1 MKTLFKHIGLY
12 ALLLNSSL
20 IIAQVNFEA
29 TLSKNKLGLN
39 ERLRIDFVMN
49 KNGDNFTPP
58 NFENFQIIGGPNQ
71 SIKTSYLNGEQN
83 FIKKTFSYFLNPLK
97 KGKLII
103 YQATVTIDGQEYK
116 SLPVEVNVTNSVK
129 GANSNSDEEYFD
141 DDNIELIASVSKSSP
156 YINEPITIVYK
167 LYYKSPINVS
177 NASESEAPKYKDF
190 FTQNIKIPQLK
201 VDRETYKGQIYNV
214 VDWKKVVLYPQRDGN
229 LEISPLSLNLVL
241 DFPTN
246 KRDFFGNIIRDQAS
260 KIITT
265 GSKIITVRKL
275 PDNGKPKNFSG
286 AVGQFEFDIIL
297 NKNSL
302 KASESFQAK
311 VKVTGQGNLK
321 LFDLPNLMVPASM
334 ELYEPERKENVKTN
348 LSGMSGTIE
357 NIYTIVPKFQG
368 KFPIQELEF
377 SYFDPLEKTYKTV
390 KSQKLNIDVFEGP
403 TLSSNNNE
411 NIVLPVSE
419 SFKFIKKENNFTIIN
434 KEQFSNTSTFYI
446 LLSIPVLS
454 LLSFIIFY
462 SLPKRRELN
471 NYEKIKKVYKQ
482 IKINLNNAEKSI
494 GNKDK
499 FYDLVEKAIYNC
511 LKARF
516 SIETNKLN
524 KESIKKQM
532 ILDGISIDKIEII
545 LKLVES
551 CERARY
557 SNSSDYEMTNDL
569 NIARKIFDE
578 ILKK

>member
-29 TLSKNKLGLN
+29 TVSKNKLGLN

-71 SIKTSYLNGEQN
+71 SIKTSYLNGEQS
-83 FIKKTFSYFLNPLK
+83 FSKTFSYFLKPLK
-97 KGKLII
+97 KGKLVI

-129 GANSNSDEEYFD
+129 GANSNSDNEYFD

-167 LYYKSPINVS
+167 LYYKSPINIS
-177 NASESEAPKYKDF
+177 NANESEAPKYKDF

-201 VDRETYKGQIYNV
+201 VNRETYKGQIYNV
-214 VDWKKVVLYPQRDGN
+214 VDWRKVVLYPQRDGN

-246 KRDFFGNIIRDQAS
+246 KRDFFGNIIYDQAS

-357 NIYTIVPKFQG
+357 NIYTIVPKYQG

-403 TLSSNNNE
+403 TLSSNSNE
-411 NIVLPVSE
+411 NIVLTVSE

-446 LLSIPVLS
+446 LLSIPLLS

-532 ILDGISIDKIEII
+532 ILDGISVDKIEII

-569 NIARKIFDE
+569 NTARKIFDE

>member
-1 MKTLFKHIGLY
+1 VKTLIKHISLF
-12 ALLLNSSL
+12 ALILNSSL

-29 TLSKNKLGLN
+29 TLSKKKLGLN

-71 SIKTSYLNGEQN
+71 SIKTSYLNGEQS
-83 FIKKTFSYFLNPLK
+83 FSKTFSYFLKPLK
-97 KGKLII
+97 KGKLVI
-103 YQATVTIDGQEYK
+103 YQATITIDGQEYK

-129 GANSNSDEEYFD
+129 GANSNSDDEYFD
-141 DDNIELIASVSKSSP
+141 DDNIELIAFVSKSSP

-177 NASESEAPKYKDF
+177 NANESEAPKYKDF

-201 VDRETYKGQIYNV
+201 VNRETYKGQIYNV
-214 VDWKKVVLYPQRDGN
+214 VDWRKVVLYPQRDGN

-246 KRDFFGNIIRDQAS
+246 KRDFFGNIIYDQAS

-357 NIYTIVPKFQG
+357 NIYTIVPKYQG

-377 SYFDPLEKTYKTV
+377 SYFDPLEKTYKTL

-403 TLSSNNNE
+403 TLSSNSNE
-411 NIVLPVSE
+411 NIVLTVSE
-419 SFKFIKKENNFTIIN
+419 SFKFIKKENNFTRIN
-434 KEQFSNTSTFYI
+434 KEQFSNTRTFYI
-446 LLSIPVLS
+446 LLSIPLLS

-532 ILDGISIDKIEII
+532 ILDGISVDKIEII

-569 NIARKIFDE
+569 NTARKIFDE

>member
-1 MKTLFKHIGLY
+1 MKTLIKHISLF
-12 ALLLNSSL
+12 ALILNSSL

-29 TLSKNKLGLN
+29 TLSKKKLGLN

-71 SIKTSYLNGEQN
+71 SIKTSYLNGEQS
-83 FIKKTFSYFLNPLK
+83 FSKTFSYFLKPLK
-97 KGKLII
+97 KGKLVI
-103 YQATVTIDGQEYK
+103 YQATITIDGQEYK

-129 GANSNSDEEYFD
+129 GANSNSDDEYFD
-141 DDNIELIASVSKSSP
+141 DDNIELIAFVSKSSP

-177 NASESEAPKYKDF
+177 NANESEAPKYKDF

-201 VDRETYKGQIYNV
+201 VNRETYKGQIYNV
-214 VDWKKVVLYPQRDGN
+214 VDWRKVVLYPQRDGN

-246 KRDFFGNIIRDQAS
+246 KRDFFGNIIYDQAS

-357 NIYTIVPKFQG
+357 NIYTIVPKYQG

-377 SYFDPLEKTYKTV
+377 SYFDPLEKTYKTL

-403 TLSSNNNE
+403 TLSSNSNE
-411 NIVLPVSE
+411 NIVLTVSE
-419 SFKFIKKENNFTIIN
+419 SFKFIKKENNFTRIN
-434 KEQFSNTSTFYI
+434 KEQFSNTRTFYI
-446 LLSIPVLS
+446 LLSIPLLS

-532 ILDGISIDKIEII
+532 ILEGISIDKIKII

-569 NIARKIFDE
+569 NTARKIFDE

>member
-29 TLSKNKLGLN
+29 TVSKNKLGLN

-71 SIKTSYLNGEQN
+71 SIKTSYVNGEQN
-83 FIKKTFSYFLNPLK
+83 FSKTFSYFLKPLK

-129 GANSNSDEEYFD
+129 GANSNSDNEYFD

-357 NIYTIVPKFQG
+357 NIYTIVPKYQG

-462 SLPKRRELN
+462 SLPKRKELN

-532 ILDGISIDKIEII
+532 ILDGISVDKIEII

>member
-1 MKTLFKHIGLY
+1 MKTLIKHISLY
-12 ALLLNSSL
+12 ALILNSSL

-29 TLSKNKLGLN
+29 TLSKKKLGLN
-39 ERLRIDFVMN
+39 ERLRVDFVMN

-71 SIKTSYLNGEQN
+71 SIKTSYLNGEQS
-83 FIKKTFSYFLNPLK
+83 FSKTFSYFLKPLK
-97 KGKLII
+97 KGKLVI

-129 GANSNSDEEYFD
+129 GANSNSDDEYFD

-177 NASESEAPKYKDF
+177 NANESEAPKYKDF

-201 VDRETYKGQIYNV
+201 VNRETYKGQIYNV
-214 VDWKKVVLYPQRDGN
+214 VDWRKVVLYPQRDGN

-246 KRDFFGNIIRDQAS
+246 KRDFFGNIIYDQAS

-286 AVGQFEFDIIL
+286 AVGQFEFDVIL

-357 NIYTIVPKFQG
+357 NIYTIVPKYQG

-377 SYFDPLEKTYKTV
+377 SYFDPLEKTYKTL

-403 TLSSNNNE
+403 TLSSNSNE
-411 NIVLPVSE
+411 NILLPVSE
-419 SFKFIKKENNFTIIN
+419 SFRFIKKENNFTRIN

-446 LLSIPVLS
+446 LLSIPLLS

-532 ILDGISIDKIEII
+532 ILDGISVDKIEII

-569 NIARKIFDE
+569 NTARKIFDE

>member
-29 TLSKNKLGLN
+29 TVSKNKLGLN

-49 KNGDNFTPP
+49 ENGDNFTPP

-71 SIKTSYLNGEQN
+71 SIKTSYVNGEQN
-83 FIKKTFSYFLNPLK
+83 FSKTFSYFLKPLK

-129 GANSNSDEEYFD
+129 GANSNSDNEYFD

-246 KRDFFGNIIRDQAS
+246 KRDFFGNIIYDQAS

-357 NIYTIVPKFQG
+357 NIYTIVPKYQG

-403 TLSSNNNE
+403 TLSSNSNE
-411 NIVLPVSE
+411 NIVLTVSE

-434 KEQFSNTSTFYI
+434 KEQFSNTSTYYI

-462 SLPKRRELN
+462 SLPKRKELN

-494 GNKDK
+494 GNKDE

-532 ILDGISIDKIEII
+532 ILEGISIDKIKII

>member
-1 MKTLFKHIGLY
+1 MKTLIKHISLF
-12 ALLLNSSL
+12 ALILNSSL

-29 TLSKNKLGLN
+29 TLSKKKLGLN

-71 SIKTSYLNGEQN
+71 SIKTSYLNGEQS
-83 FIKKTFSYFLNPLK
+83 FSKTFSYFLKPLK
-97 KGKLII
+97 KGKLVI
-103 YQATVTIDGQEYK
+103 YQATITIDGQEYK

-129 GANSNSDEEYFD
+129 GANSNSDDEYFD
-141 DDNIELIASVSKSSP
+141 DDNIELIAFVSKSSP

-177 NASESEAPKYKDF
+177 NANESEAPKYKDF

-201 VDRETYKGQIYNV
+201 VNRETYKGQIYNV
-214 VDWKKVVLYPQRDGN
+214 VDWRKVVLYPQRDGN

-246 KRDFFGNIIRDQAS
+246 KRDFFGNIIYDQAS

-357 NIYTIVPKFQG
+357 NIYTIVPKYQG

-377 SYFDPLEKTYKTV
+377 SYFDPLAKTYKTL
-390 KSQKLNIDVFEGP
+390 KSQILNIDVFEGP
-403 TLSSNNNE
+403 TLSSNSNE
-411 NIVLPVSE
+411 NIVLTVSE
-419 SFKFIKKENNFTIIN
+419 SFKFIKKENNFTRIN
-434 KEQFSNTSTFYI
+434 KEQFSNTRTFYI
-446 LLSIPVLS
+446 LLSIPLLS

-471 NYEKIKKVYKQ
+471 NYEKIKKLYKQ

-532 ILDGISIDKIEII
+532 ILDGISVDKIEII

-569 NIARKIFDE
+569 NTARKIFDE

>member
-1 MKTLFKHIGLY
+1 MKTLIKHISLY
-12 ALLLNSSL
+12 ALILNSSL

-29 TLSKNKLGLN
+29 TLSKKKLGLN

-71 SIKTSYLNGEQN
+71 SIKTSYLNGEQS
-83 FIKKTFSYFLNPLK
+83 FSKTFSYFLKPLK
-97 KGKLII
+97 KGKLVI

-129 GANSNSDEEYFD
+129 GANSNSDDEYFD

-177 NASESEAPKYKDF
+177 NANESEAPKYKDF

-201 VDRETYKGQIYNV
+201 VNRETYKGQIYNV
-214 VDWKKVVLYPQRDGN
+214 VDWRKVVLYPQRDGN

-246 KRDFFGNIIRDQAS
+246 KRDFFGNIIYDQAS

-286 AVGQFEFDIIL
+286 AVGQFEFDVIL

-357 NIYTIVPKFQG
+357 NIYTIVPKYQG

-377 SYFDPLEKTYKTV
+377 SYFDPLEKTYKTL

-403 TLSSNNNE
+403 TLSSNSNE

-419 SFKFIKKENNFTIIN
+419 SFKFIKKENNFTRIN

-446 LLSIPVLS
+446 LLSIPLLS

-532 ILDGISIDKIEII
+532 ILDGISVDKIEII

-569 NIARKIFDE
+569 NTARKIFDE

>member
-83 FIKKTFSYFLNPLK
+83 FIKKTFSYFLKPLK

-103 YQATVTIDGQEYK
+103 SQATVTIDGQEYK

>member
-1 MKTLFKHIGLY
+1 MKTLIKHISLF
-12 ALLLNSSL
+12 ALILNSSL

-29 TLSKNKLGLN
+29 TLSKKKLGLN

-71 SIKTSYLNGEQN
+71 SIKTSYLNGEQS
-83 FIKKTFSYFLNPLK
+83 FSKTFSYFLKPLK
-97 KGKLII
+97 KGKLVI

-129 GANSNSDEEYFD
+129 GANSNSDNEYFD

-177 NASESEAPKYKDF
+177 NANESEAPKYKDF

-201 VDRETYKGQIYNV
+201 VNRETYKGQIYNV
-214 VDWKKVVLYPQRDGN
+214 VDWRKVVLYPQRDGN

-357 NIYTIVPKFQG
+357 NIYTIVPKYQG

-377 SYFDPLEKTYKTV
+377 SYFDPLEKTYKTL

-403 TLSSNNNE
+403 TLSSNSNE
-411 NIVLPVSE
+411 NIVLTVSE
-419 SFKFIKKENNFTIIN
+419 SFKFIKKENNFTRIN

-446 LLSIPVLS
+446 LLSIPLLS

-471 NYEKIKKVYKQ
+471 DYEKIKKVYKQ

-532 ILDGISIDKIEII
+532 ILDGISVDKIEII

>member
-1 MKTLFKHIGLY
+1 VKTLIKHISLF
-12 ALLLNSSL
+12 ALILNSSL

-29 TLSKNKLGLN
+29 TLSKKKLGLN

-71 SIKTSYLNGEQN
+71 SIKTSYLNGEQS
-83 FIKKTFSYFLNPLK
+83 FSKTFSYFLKPLK
-97 KGKLII
+97 KGKLVI

-129 GANSNSDEEYFD
+129 GANSNSDDEYFD

-177 NASESEAPKYKDF
+177 NANESEAPKYKDF

-201 VDRETYKGQIYNV
+201 VNRETYKGQIYNV
-214 VDWKKVVLYPQRDGN
+214 VDWRKVVLYPQRDGN

-246 KRDFFGNIIRDQAS
+246 KRDFFGNIIYDQAS

-286 AVGQFEFDIIL
+286 AVGQFEFDVIL

-357 NIYTIVPKFQG
+357 NIYTIVPKYQG

-377 SYFDPLEKTYKTV
+377 SYFDPLEKTYKTL

-403 TLSSNNNE
+403 TLSSNSNE

-419 SFKFIKKENNFTIIN
+419 SFKFIKKENNFTRIN

-446 LLSIPVLS
+446 LLSIPLLS

-532 ILDGISIDKIEII
+532 ILDGISVDKIEII

-569 NIARKIFDE
+569 NTARKIFDE

>member
-1 MKTLFKHIGLY
+1 MKTLIKHISLF
-12 ALLLNSSL
+12 ALILNSSL

-29 TLSKNKLGLN
+29 TLSKKKLGLN

-71 SIKTSYLNGEQN
+71 SIKTSYLNGEQS
-83 FIKKTFSYFLNPLK
+83 FSKTFSYFLKPLK
-97 KGKLII
+97 KGKLVI

-129 GANSNSDEEYFD
+129 GANSNSDNEYFD

-177 NASESEAPKYKDF
+177 NANESEAPKYKDF

-201 VDRETYKGQIYNV
+201 VNRETYKGQIYNV
-214 VDWKKVVLYPQRDGN
+214 VDWRKVVLYPQRDGN

-246 KRDFFGNIIRDQAS
+246 KRDFFGNIIYDQAS

-357 NIYTIVPKFQG
+357 NIYTIVPKYQG

-377 SYFDPLEKTYKTV
+377 SYFDPLEKTYKTL

-403 TLSSNNNE
+403 TLSSNSNE
-411 NIVLPVSE
+411 NIALTVSE
-419 SFKFIKKENNFTIIN
+419 SFKFIKKENNFTRIN

-446 LLSIPVLS
+446 LLSIPLLS

-532 ILDGISIDKIEII
+532 ILDGISVDKIEII

-569 NIARKIFDE
+569 NTARKIFDE

>member
-1 MKTLFKHIGLY
+1 MKTLFKHISLY
-12 ALLLNSSL
+12 ALILNSSL

-29 TLSKNKLGLN
+29 TLSKKKLGLN

-71 SIKTSYLNGEQN
+71 SIKTSYLNGEQS
-83 FIKKTFSYFLNPLK
+83 FSKTFSYFLKPLK
-97 KGKLII
+97 KGKLVI

-129 GANSNSDEEYFD
+129 GANSNSDDEYFD

-177 NASESEAPKYKDF
+177 NANESEAPKYKDF

-201 VDRETYKGQIYNV
+201 VNRETYKGQICNV
-214 VDWKKVVLYPQRDGN
+214 VDWRKVVLYPQRDGN

-246 KRDFFGNIIRDQAS
+246 KRDFFGNIIYDQAS

-357 NIYTIVPKFQG
+357 NIYTIVPKYQG

-377 SYFDPLEKTYKTV
+377 SYFDPLEKTYKTL

-403 TLSSNNNE
+403 TLSSNSNE
-411 NIVLPVSE
+411 NIVLTVSE
-419 SFKFIKKENNFTIIN
+419 SFKFIKKENNFTRIN
-434 KEQFSNTSTFYI
+434 KEQFSNTRTFYI
-446 LLSIPVLS
+446 LLSIPLLS

-499 FYDLVEKAIYNC
+499 FYDLVEKAIYIS

-516 SIETNKLN
+516 AIETNKLN
-524 KESIKKQM
+524 KKSIKKQM
-532 ILDGISIDKIEII
+532 ILDGISVDKIEII

-569 NIARKIFDE
+569 NTARKIFDE

>member
-1 MKTLFKHIGLY
+1 VKTLFKHIGLY

-29 TLSKNKLGLN
+29 TVSKNKLGLN

-49 KNGDNFTPP
+49 ENGDNFTPP

-71 SIKTSYLNGEQN
+71 SIKTSYVNGEQN
-83 FIKKTFSYFLNPLK
+83 FSKTFSYFLKPLK

-129 GANSNSDEEYFD
+129 GANSNSDNEYFD

-177 NASESEAPKYKDF
+177 NANESEAPKYKDF

-201 VDRETYKGQIYNV
+201 VNRETYKGQIYNV
-214 VDWKKVVLYPQRDGN
+214 VDWRKVVLYPQRDGN

-357 NIYTIVPKFQG
+357 NIYTIVPKYQG

-462 SLPKRRELN
+462 SLPKRKELN

-494 GNKDK
+494 GNKDE

-532 ILDGISIDKIEII
+532 ILEGISIDKIKII

>member
-1 MKTLFKHIGLY
+1 MKTLIKHISLF
-12 ALLLNSSL
+12 ALILNSSL

-29 TLSKNKLGLN
+29 TLSKKKLGLN

-71 SIKTSYLNGEQN
+71 SIKTSYLNGEQS
-83 FIKKTFSYFLNPLK
+83 FSKTFSYFLKPLK
-97 KGKLII
+97 KGKLVI
-103 YQATVTIDGQEYK
+103 YQATITIDGQEYK

-129 GANSNSDEEYFD
+129 GANSNSDDEYFD
-141 DDNIELIASVSKSSP
+141 DDNIELIAFVSKSSP

-201 VDRETYKGQIYNV
+201 VNRETYKGQIYNV
-214 VDWKKVVLYPQRDGN
+214 VDWRKVVLYPQRDGN

-357 NIYTIVPKFQG
+357 NIYTIVPKYQG

-377 SYFDPLEKTYKTV
+377 SYFDPLEKTYKTL

-419 SFKFIKKENNFTIIN
+419 SFKFIKKENNFTRIN
-434 KEQFSNTSTFYI
+434 KEQFSNTRTFYI
-446 LLSIPVLS
+446 LLSIPLLS

-532 ILDGISIDKIEII
+532 ILDGISVDKIEII

-569 NIARKIFDE
+569 NTARKIFDE

>member
-29 TLSKNKLGLN
+29 TVSKNKLGLN

-49 KNGDNFTPP
+49 ENGDNFTPP

-71 SIKTSYLNGEQN
+71 SIKTSYVNGEQN
-83 FIKKTFSYFLNPLK
+83 FSKTFFFFLKPLK

-129 GANSNSDEEYFD
+129 GANSNSDNEYFD

-357 NIYTIVPKFQG
+357 NIYTIVPKYQG

-462 SLPKRRELN
+462 SLPKRKELN

-532 ILDGISIDKIEII
+532 ILDGISVDKIEII

>member
-1 MKTLFKHIGLY
+1 VKTLFKHISLY
-12 ALLLNSSL
+12 ALILNSSL

-29 TLSKNKLGLN
+29 TLSKKKLGLN

-71 SIKTSYLNGEQN
+71 SIKTSYLNGEQS
-83 FIKKTFSYFLNPLK
+83 FSKTFSYFLKPLK
-97 KGKLII
+97 KGKLVI

-129 GANSNSDEEYFD
+129 GANSNSDNEYFD

-177 NASESEAPKYKDF
+177 NANESEAPKYKDF

-201 VDRETYKGQIYNV
+201 VNRETYKGQIYNV
-214 VDWKKVVLYPQRDGN
+214 VDWRKVVLYPQRDGN

-246 KRDFFGNIIRDQAS
+246 KRDFFGNIIYDQAS

-357 NIYTIVPKFQG
+357 NIYTIVPKYQG

-377 SYFDPLEKTYKTV
+377 SYFDPLEKTYKTL

-403 TLSSNNNE
+403 TLSSNSNE
-411 NIVLPVSE
+411 NIVLTVSE
-419 SFKFIKKENNFTIIN
+419 SFKFIKKENNFTRIN

-446 LLSIPVLS
+446 LLSIPLLS

-532 ILDGISIDKIEII
+532 ILDGISVDKIEII

-569 NIARKIFDE
+569 NTARKIFDE

>member
-1 MKTLFKHIGLY
+1 MKTLIKHISLY
-12 ALLLNSSL
+12 ALILNSSL

-71 SIKTSYLNGEQN
+71 SIKTSYLNGEQS
-83 FIKKTFSYFLNPLK
+83 FSKTFSYFLKPLK
-97 KGKLII
+97 KGKLVI

-129 GANSNSDEEYFD
+129 GANSNSDDEYFD

-177 NASESEAPKYKDF
+177 NANESEAPKYKDF

-201 VDRETYKGQIYNV
+201 VNRETYKGQIYNV
-214 VDWKKVVLYPQRDGN
+214 VDWRKVVLYPQRDGN

-246 KRDFFGNIIRDQAS
+246 KRDFFGNIIYDQAS

-357 NIYTIVPKFQG
+357 NIYTIVPKYQG

-377 SYFDPLEKTYKTV
+377 SYFDPLEKTYKTL

-403 TLSSNNNE
+403 TLSSNSNE
-411 NIVLPVSE
+411 NIVLTVSE
-419 SFKFIKKENNFTIIN
+419 SFKFIKKENNFTRIN

-446 LLSIPVLS
+446 LLSIPLLS

-524 KESIKKQM
+524 KKSIKKQM
-532 ILDGISIDKIEII
+532 ILDGISVDKIEII

-569 NIARKIFDE
+569 NTARKIFDE

>member
-1 MKTLFKHIGLY
+1 MKTLIKHISLF
-12 ALLLNSSL
+12 ALILNSSL

-29 TLSKNKLGLN
+29 TLSKKKLGLN

-71 SIKTSYLNGEQN
+71 SIKTSYLNGEQS
-83 FIKKTFSYFLNPLK
+83 FSKTFSYFLKPLK
-97 KGKLII
+97 KGKLVI

-129 GANSNSDEEYFD
+129 GANSNSDNEYFD

-177 NASESEAPKYKDF
+177 NANESEAPKYKDF

-201 VDRETYKGQIYNV
+201 VNRETYKGQIYNV
-214 VDWKKVVLYPQRDGN
+214 VDWRKVVLYPQRDGN

-246 KRDFFGNIIRDQAS
+246 KRDFFGNIIYDQAS

-357 NIYTIVPKFQG
+357 NIYTIVPKYQG

-377 SYFDPLEKTYKTV
+377 SYFDPLEKTYKTL

-403 TLSSNNNE
+403 TLSSNSNE
-411 NIVLPVSE
+411 NIVLTVSE
-419 SFKFIKKENNFTIIN
+419 SFKFIKKENNFTRIN

-446 LLSIPVLS
+446 LLSIPLLS

-499 FYDLVEKAIYNC
+499 FYDLVEKAIYIS

-516 SIETNKLN
+516 AIETNKLN
-524 KESIKKQM
+524 KKSIKKQM
-532 ILDGISIDKIEII
+532 ILDGISVDKIEII

-569 NIARKIFDE
+569 NTARKIFDE

>member
-1 MKTLFKHIGLY
+1 MKTLIKHISLF
-12 ALLLNSSL
+12 ALILNSSL

-29 TLSKNKLGLN
+29 TLSKKKLGLN

-71 SIKTSYLNGEQN
+71 SIKTSYLNGEQS
-83 FIKKTFSYFLNPLK
+83 FSKTFSYFLKPLK
-97 KGKLII
+97 KGKLVI
-103 YQATVTIDGQEYK
+103 YQATITIDGQEYK

-129 GANSNSDEEYFD
+129 GANSNSDDEYFD

-177 NASESEAPKYKDF
+177 NANESEAPKYKDF

-201 VDRETYKGQIYNV
+201 VNRETYKGQIYNV
-214 VDWKKVVLYPQRDGN
+214 VDWRKVVLYPQRDGN

-246 KRDFFGNIIRDQAS
+246 KRDFFGNIIYDQAS

-357 NIYTIVPKFQG
+357 NIYTIVPKYQG

-377 SYFDPLEKTYKTV
+377 SYFDPLEKTYKTL

-403 TLSSNNNE
+403 TLSSNSNE
-411 NIVLPVSE
+411 NIVLTVSE
-419 SFKFIKKENNFTIIN
+419 SFKFIKKENNFTRIN

-446 LLSIPVLS
+446 LLSIPLLS

-462 SLPKRRELN
+462 SLPKRKELN

-532 ILDGISIDKIEII
+532 ILDGISVDKIEII

-569 NIARKIFDE
+569 NTARKIFDE

>member
-71 SIKTSYLNGEQN
+71 SIKTSYLNGDQN
-83 FIKKTFSYFLNPLK
+83 FIKKTFSYFLKPLK

>member
-1 MKTLFKHIGLY
+1 MKTLIKHISLF
-12 ALLLNSSL
+12 ALILNSSL

-29 TLSKNKLGLN
+29 TLSKKKLGLN

-71 SIKTSYLNGEQN
+71 SIKTSYLNGEQS
-83 FIKKTFSYFLNPLK
+83 FSKTFSYFLKPLK
-97 KGKLII
+97 KGKLVI

-129 GANSNSDEEYFD
+129 GANSNSDDEYFD

-177 NASESEAPKYKDF
+177 NANESEAPKYKDF

-201 VDRETYKGQIYNV
+201 VNRETYKGQIYNV
-214 VDWKKVVLYPQRDGN
+214 VDWRKVVLYPQRDGN

-246 KRDFFGNIIRDQAS
+246 KRDFFGNIIYDQAS

-286 AVGQFEFDIIL
+286 AVGQFEFDVIL

-357 NIYTIVPKFQG
+357 NIYTIVPKYQG

-377 SYFDPLEKTYKTV
+377 SYFDPLEKTYKTL

-403 TLSSNNNE
+403 TLSSNSNE
-411 NIVLPVSE
+411 NIVLTVSE
-419 SFKFIKKENNFTIIN
+419 SFKFIKKENNFTRIN

-446 LLSIPVLS
+446 LLSIPLLS

-532 ILDGISIDKIEII
+532 ILDGISVDKIEII

-569 NIARKIFDE
+569 NTARKIFDE

>member
-1 MKTLFKHIGLY
+1 VKTLIKHISLF
-12 ALLLNSSL
+12 ALILNSSL

-29 TLSKNKLGLN
+29 TLSKKKLGLN

-71 SIKTSYLNGEQN
+71 SIKTSYVNGEQN
-83 FIKKTFSYFLNPLK
+83 FSKTFSYFLKPLK

-129 GANSNSDEEYFD
+129 GANSNSDNEYFD

-246 KRDFFGNIIRDQAS
+246 KRDFFGNIIYDQAS

-357 NIYTIVPKFQG
+357 NIYTIVPKYQG

-419 SFKFIKKENNFTIIN
+419 SFKFIKKENNFTRIN

-462 SLPKRRELN
+462 SLPKRKELN

-494 GNKDK
+494 GNKDE

-532 ILDGISIDKIEII
+532 ILEGISIDKIKII

>member
-1 MKTLFKHIGLY
+1 MKTLIKHISLF
-12 ALLLNSSL
+12 ALILNSSL
-20 IIAQVNFEA
+20 IIAQVNFDA
-29 TLSKNKLGLN
+29 TLSKKKLGLN

-71 SIKTSYLNGEQN
+71 SIKTSYLNGEQS
-83 FIKKTFSYFLNPLK
+83 FSKTFSYFLKPLK
-97 KGKLII
+97 KGKLVI
-103 YQATVTIDGQEYK
+103 YQATITIDGQEYK

-129 GANSNSDEEYFD
+129 GANSNSDDEYFD
-141 DDNIELIASVSKSSP
+141 DDNIELIAFVSKSSP

-177 NASESEAPKYKDF
+177 NANESEAPKYKDF

-201 VDRETYKGQIYNV
+201 VNRETYKGQIYNV
-214 VDWKKVVLYPQRDGN
+214 VDWRKVVLYPQRDGN

-246 KRDFFGNIIRDQAS
+246 KRDFFGNIIYDQAS

-357 NIYTIVPKFQG
+357 NIYTIVPKYQG

-377 SYFDPLEKTYKTV
+377 SYFDPLEKTYKTL

-403 TLSSNNNE
+403 TLSSNSNE
-411 NIVLPVSE
+411 NIVLTVSE
-419 SFKFIKKENNFTIIN
+419 SFKFIKKENNFTRIN
-434 KEQFSNTSTFYI
+434 KEQFSNTRTFYI
-446 LLSIPVLS
+446 LLSIPLLS

-532 ILDGISIDKIEII
+532 ILDGISVDKIEII

-569 NIARKIFDE
+569 NTARKIFDE

>member
-1 MKTLFKHIGLY
+1 MKTLIKHISLF
-12 ALLLNSSL
+12 ALILNSSL

-29 TLSKNKLGLN
+29 TLSKKKLGLN

-71 SIKTSYLNGEQN
+71 SIKTSYLNGEQS
-83 FIKKTFSYFLNPLK
+83 FSKTFSYFLKPLK
-97 KGKLII
+97 KGKLVI
-103 YQATVTIDGQEYK
+103 YQATITIDGQEYK

-129 GANSNSDEEYFD
+129 GANSNSDDEYFD

-177 NASESEAPKYKDF
+177 NANESEAPKYKDF

-201 VDRETYKGQIYNV
+201 VNRETYKGQIYNV
-214 VDWKKVVLYPQRDGN
+214 VDWRKVVLYPQRDGN

-246 KRDFFGNIIRDQAS
+246 KRDFFGNIIYDQAS

-357 NIYTIVPKFQG
+357 NIYTIVPKYQG

-377 SYFDPLEKTYKTV
+377 SYFDPLEKTYKTL

-403 TLSSNNNE
+403 TLSSNSNE
-411 NIVLPVSE
+411 NIVLTVSE
-419 SFKFIKKENNFTIIN
+419 SFKFIKKENNFTRIN

-446 LLSIPVLS
+446 LLSIPLLS

-532 ILDGISIDKIEII
+532 ILDGISVDKIEII

-551 CERARY
+551 CERA
-557 SNSSDYEMTNDL
+557 
-569 NIARKIFDE
+569 
-578 ILKK
+578 

>member
-1 MKTLFKHIGLY
+1 VKTLIKHISLF
-12 ALLLNSSL
+12 ALILNSSL

-29 TLSKNKLGLN
+29 TLSKKKLGLN

-71 SIKTSYLNGEQN
+71 SIKTSYLNGEQS
-83 FIKKTFSYFLNPLK
+83 FSKTFSYFLKPLK
-97 KGKLII
+97 KGKLVI
-103 YQATVTIDGQEYK
+103 YQATITIDGQEYK

-129 GANSNSDEEYFD
+129 GANSNSDDEYFD

-177 NASESEAPKYKDF
+177 NANESEAPKYKDF

-201 VDRETYKGQIYNV
+201 VNRETYKGQIYNV
-214 VDWKKVVLYPQRDGN
+214 VDWRKVVLYPQRDGN

-246 KRDFFGNIIRDQAS
+246 KRDFFGNIIYDQAS

-357 NIYTIVPKFQG
+357 NIYTIVPKYQG

-377 SYFDPLEKTYKTV
+377 SYFDPLEKTYKTL

-403 TLSSNNNE
+403 TLSSNSNE
-411 NIVLPVSE
+411 NIVLTVSE
-419 SFKFIKKENNFTIIN
+419 SFKFIKKENNFTRIN

-446 LLSIPVLS
+446 LLSIPLLS

-532 ILDGISIDKIEII
+532 ILDGISVDKIEII

-569 NIARKIFDE
+569 NTARKIFDE

>member
-1 MKTLFKHIGLY
+1 M
-12 ALLLNSSL
+12 LNSSL

-71 SIKTSYLNGEQN
+71 SIKTSYLNGEQS
-83 FIKKTFSYFLNPLK
+83 FSKTFSYFLKPLK
-97 KGKLII
+97 KGKLVI

-129 GANSNSDEEYFD
+129 GANSNSDENYFD

-177 NASESEAPKYKDF
+177 DVRESESPKYKDF
-190 FTQNIKIPQLK
+190 WSQIIKIPQLK
-201 VDRETYKGQIYNV
+201 VERETYKGQIYNV
-214 VDWKKVVLYPQRDGN
+214 VDWRKVVLYPQRDGN

-246 KRDFFGNIIRDQAS
+246 RRDFFGNIIYDQAS

-286 AVGQFEFDIIL
+286 AVGQFEFDVIL

-357 NIYTIVPKFQG
+357 NIYTIVPKYQG

-377 SYFDPLEKTYKTV
+377 SYFDPLEKTYKTL

-403 TLSSNNNE
+403 TLSSNSNE
-411 NIVLPVSE
+411 NILLPVSE
-419 SFKFIKKENNFTIIN
+419 SFRFIKKENNFTRIN

-446 LLSIPVLS
+446 LLSIPLLS

-532 ILDGISIDKIEII
+532 ILDGISVDKIEII

-569 NIARKIFDE
+569 NTARKIFDE

>member
-1 MKTLFKHIGLY
+1 MKTLFKHISLY
-12 ALLLNSSL
+12 ALILNSSL

-29 TLSKNKLGLN
+29 TLSKKKLGLN

-71 SIKTSYLNGEQN
+71 SIKTSYLNGEQS
-83 FIKKTFSYFLNPLK
+83 FSKTFSYFLKPLK
-97 KGKLII
+97 KGKLVI

-129 GANSNSDEEYFD
+129 GANSNSDDEYFD

-177 NASESEAPKYKDF
+177 NANESEAPKYKDF

-201 VDRETYKGQIYNV
+201 VNRETYKGQIYNV
-214 VDWKKVVLYPQRDGN
+214 VDWRKVVLYPQRDGN

-246 KRDFFGNIIRDQAS
+246 KRDFFGNIIYDQAS

-357 NIYTIVPKFQG
+357 NIYTIVPKYQG

-377 SYFDPLEKTYKTV
+377 SYFDPLEKTYKTL

-403 TLSSNNNE
+403 TLSSNSNE
-411 NIVLPVSE
+411 NIVLTVSE
-419 SFKFIKKENNFTIIN
+419 SFKFIKKENNFTRIN

-446 LLSIPVLS
+446 LLSIPLLS

-499 FYDLVEKAIYNC
+499 FYDLVEKAIYIS

-516 SIETNKLN
+516 AIETNKLN
-524 KESIKKQM
+524 KKSIKKQM
-532 ILDGISIDKIEII
+532 ILDGISVDKIEII

-569 NIARKIFDE
+569 NTARKIFDE

>member
-12 ALLLNSSL
+12 ALILNSSL

-29 TLSKNKLGLN
+29 TLSKKKLGLN

-71 SIKTSYLNGEQN
+71 SIKTSYLNGEQS
-83 FIKKTFSYFLNPLK
+83 FSKTFSYFLKPLK
-97 KGKLII
+97 KGKLVI

-129 GANSNSDEEYFD
+129 GANSNSDDEYFD

-177 NASESEAPKYKDF
+177 DVRESESPKYKDF

-201 VDRETYKGQIYNV
+201 VERETYKGQIYNV
-214 VDWKKVVLYPQRDGN
+214 VDWRKVVLYPQRDGN

-246 KRDFFGNIIRDQAS
+246 KRDFFGNIIYDQAS

-286 AVGQFEFDIIL
+286 AVGQFEFDVIL

-357 NIYTIVPKFQG
+357 NIYTIVPKYQG

-377 SYFDPLEKTYKTV
+377 SYFDPLEKTYKTL

-403 TLSSNNNE
+403 TLSSNSNE
-411 NIVLPVSE
+411 NILLPVSE
-419 SFKFIKKENNFTIIN
+419 SFRFIKKENNFTRIN

-446 LLSIPVLS
+446 LLSIPLLS

-532 ILDGISIDKIEII
+532 ILDGISVDKIEII

-569 NIARKIFDE
+569 NTARKIFDE

>member
-1 MKTLFKHIGLY
+1 MKTLIKHISLF
-12 ALLLNSSL
+12 ALILNSSL

-71 SIKTSYLNGEQN
+71 SIKTSYLNGEQS
-83 FIKKTFSYFLNPLK
+83 FSKTFSYFLKPLK
-97 KGKLII
+97 KGKLVI

-129 GANSNSDEEYFD
+129 GANSNSDNEYFD

-177 NASESEAPKYKDF
+177 NANESEAPKYKDF

-201 VDRETYKGQIYNV
+201 VNRETYKGQIYNV
-214 VDWKKVVLYPQRDGN
+214 VDWRKVVLYPQRDGN

-246 KRDFFGNIIRDQAS
+246 KRDFFGNIIYDQAS

-357 NIYTIVPKFQG
+357 NIYTIVPKYQG

-377 SYFDPLEKTYKTV
+377 SYFDPLEKTYKTL

-403 TLSSNNNE
+403 TLSSNSNE
-411 NIVLPVSE
+411 NIVLTVSE
-419 SFKFIKKENNFTIIN
+419 SFKFIKKENNFTRIN

-446 LLSIPVLS
+446 LLSIPLLS

-532 ILDGISIDKIEII
+532 ILDGISVDKIEII

-569 NIARKIFDE
+569 NTARKIFDE

>member
-29 TLSKNKLGLN
+29 TVSKNKLGLN

-49 KNGDNFTPP
+49 ENGDNFTPP

-71 SIKTSYLNGEQN
+71 SIKTSYVNGEQN
-83 FIKKTFSYFLNPLK
+83 FSKTFSYFLKPLK

-129 GANSNSDEEYFD
+129 GANSNSDNEYFD

-167 LYYKSPINVS
+167 LYYKSPINIS
-177 NASESEAPKYKDF
+177 NANESEAPKYKDF

-201 VDRETYKGQIYNV
+201 VNRETYKGQIYNV
-214 VDWKKVVLYPQRDGN
+214 VDWRKVVLYPQRDGN

-246 KRDFFGNIIRDQAS
+246 KRDFFGNIIYDQAS

-357 NIYTIVPKFQG
+357 NIYTIVPKYQG

-377 SYFDPLEKTYKTV
+377 SYFDPLEKTYKTL

-532 ILDGISIDKIEII
+532 ILDGISVDKIEII

-569 NIARKIFDE
+569 NTARKIFDE

>member
-12 ALLLNSSL
+12 ALILNSSL

-71 SIKTSYLNGEQN
+71 SIKTSYLNGEQS
-83 FIKKTFSYFLNPLK
+83 FSKTFSYFLKPLK
-97 KGKLII
+97 KGKLVI

-116 SLPVEVNVTNSVK
+116 SVPVEVNVTNSVK
-129 GANSNSDEEYFD
+129 GANSNSDENYFD

-156 YINEPITIVYK
+156 YINEPITIIYK

-177 NASESEAPKYKDF
+177 DVRESESPKYKDF
-190 FTQNIKIPQLK
+190 WSQIIKIPQLK
-201 VDRETYKGQIYNV
+201 VERETYKGQIYNV
-214 VDWKKVVLYPQRDGN
+214 VDWRKVVLYPQRDGN

-246 KRDFFGNIIRDQAS
+246 RRDFFGNIIYDQAS

-286 AVGQFEFDIIL
+286 AVGQFEFDVIL

-357 NIYTIVPKFQG
+357 NIYTIVPKYQG

-377 SYFDPLEKTYKTV
+377 SYFDPLEKTYKTL

-403 TLSSNNNE
+403 TLSSNSNE
-411 NIVLPVSE
+411 NILLPVSE
-419 SFKFIKKENNFTIIN
+419 SFRFIKKENNFTRIN

-446 LLSIPVLS
+446 LLSIPLLS

-532 ILDGISIDKIEII
+532 ILDGISVDKIEII

-569 NIARKIFDE
+569 NTARKIFDE